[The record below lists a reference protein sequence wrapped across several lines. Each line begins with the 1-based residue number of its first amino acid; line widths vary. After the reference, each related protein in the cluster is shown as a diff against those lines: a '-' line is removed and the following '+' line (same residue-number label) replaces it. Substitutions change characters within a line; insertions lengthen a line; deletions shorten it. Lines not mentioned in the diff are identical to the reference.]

1 MRCAS
6 IVPRCCETEDRP
18 RDEDARDYRELRRE
32 TESMYSTP
40 VNLLY
45 KDDQLTEN
53 YLMEHL
59 MECNMMRGDPTCSGT
74 FQCCESQVRLL
85 EVLHKTV

>member
-45 KDDQLTEN
+45 KDGQLTEN
-53 YLMEHL
+53 V
-59 MECNMMRGDPTCSGT
+59 T
-74 FQCCESQVRLL
+74 
-85 EVLHKTV
+85 